1 EDRLFKDAIETTSE
15 SRSTDV
21 VEELLEYFV
30 QIGNKE
36 CFTACLFVCYDFVRP
51 DIVLELAW
59 RHGLNDFAM
68 PYLIQSLRDFTLKVD
83 SLEKANAERSAKE
96 EQEKSENGN
105 QRLLT
110 QGSAQG

>member
-1 EDRLFKDAIETTSE
+1 MPLKQP
-15 SRSTDV
+15 V
-21 VEELLEYFV
+21 NHV
-30 QIGNKE
+30 QLI
-36 CFTACLFVCYDFVRP
+36 P

-110 QGSAQG
+110 QGSAQGVVPQGFGSSYNGMNNMSPYPSGGF